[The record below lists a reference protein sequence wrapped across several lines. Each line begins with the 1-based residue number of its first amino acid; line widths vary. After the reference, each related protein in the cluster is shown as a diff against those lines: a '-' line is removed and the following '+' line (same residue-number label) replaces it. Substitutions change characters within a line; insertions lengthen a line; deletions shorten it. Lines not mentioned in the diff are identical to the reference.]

1 MAAGASRCGV
11 GAFPGGAWTTTCSVR
26 LSVSPDTSRVSEPP
40 RPAASVT
47 AVAPASTAATVTTV
61 RAGRANGCA
70 SPIVTGRGS
79 RSRPSSRCAR

>member
-1 MAAGASRCGV
+1 MTAGADRCGPR
-11 GAFPGGAWTTTCSVR
+11 AIPGGAWTTTCSVR
-26 LSVSPDTSRVSEPP
+26 PSVSPDTSRLSEPP

-47 AVAPASTAATVTTV
+47 AVAPASTAARVTMV
-61 RAGRANGCA
+61 RAGRANGAA